1 MKITS
6 STKMCAVIGDP
17 VEHSLSPQI
26 HNAAFQALGVN
37 MVYTAFHVRQGQ
49 VGKAVESVRV
59 LGIRGLSV
67 TIPHKV
73 DIIPYL
79 DEVEEI
85 SRKVGSINTVLNENG
100 LLKGISTDGQGALR
114 ALGEYDVDPGGKRIL
129 VLGTGGAAR
138 AIAFSLA
145 SLKKKP
151 SLCLLGVEGEE
162 MRRLVS
168 DLEMGTGVDVNGDF
182 LEASSLKAQVRGA
195 EIIIN
200 ATPIG
205 MSPNSDQ
212 TLIPAELLRKDLV
225 VFDAVYTPRET
236 RLLREAKQAGAKTVP
251 GLGMFVHQAAVQ
263 FELWTELK
271 APVQL
276 MTETV
281 LEALGE

>member
-1 MKITS
+1 
-6 STKMCAVIGDP
+6 
-17 VEHSLSPQI
+17 
-26 HNAAFQALGVN
+26 

-85 SRKVGSINTVLNENG
+85 SRKVGSVNTVLNENG
-100 LLKGISTDGQGALR
+100 LLKGVSTDGQGALR
-114 ALGEYDVDPGGKRIL
+114 ALGEYDVDPGGKKIL

-168 DLEMGTGVDVNGDF
+168 DLEMGTGVEVNGDF
-182 LEASSLKAQVRGA
+182 LDATSLKAQVQGA
-195 EIIIN
+195 EIVIN

-212 TLIPAELLRKDLV
+212 TLIPAKLLRKDMV

-236 RLLREAKQAGAKTVP
+236 RLLREAKKAGAKSVP

-263 FELWTELK
+263 FELWTRMN
-271 APVQL
+271 APVKL

-281 LEALGE
+281 LEALGELQQ